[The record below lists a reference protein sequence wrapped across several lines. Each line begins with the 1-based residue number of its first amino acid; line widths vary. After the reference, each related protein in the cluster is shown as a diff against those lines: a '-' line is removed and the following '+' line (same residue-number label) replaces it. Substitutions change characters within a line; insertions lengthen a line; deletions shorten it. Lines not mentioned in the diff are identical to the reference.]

1 MCQILQLGY
10 LCRRCRAV
18 NRRYTCEHHFCAR
31 ICCYLPPAVLVA
43 VLFRI
48 CAISRLCHNGDCSR
62 QFCQNF
68 FAYSA
73 NQLVW
78 FTISM
83 RSNRI
88 DYIRIGYALPA
99 WETGK
104 NDHPAQTDALEKA
117 LRFLMSLHRASP
129 PTALLPPRCYGSKVT
144 LFSRS
149 SYRISA
155 IGRPHQTFHTLR
167 FLLRHSGPSAQ
178 PHD

>member
-1 MCQILQLGY
+1 
-10 LCRRCRAV
+10 
-18 NRRYTCEHHFCAR
+18 
-31 ICCYLPPAVLVA
+31 
-43 VLFRI
+43 
-48 CAISRLCHNGDCSR
+48 
-62 QFCQNF
+62 
-68 FAYSA
+68 
-73 NQLVW
+73 
-78 FTISM
+78 M

-155 IGRPHQTFHTLR
+155 IGGHIRHFIPCGFYFGTPVPPLSRMTDHVVQSLCPRLWTIFQPFEAHELTHPGRFRHYSGGAETRQTCTLS
-167 FLLRHSGPSAQ
+167 FDVYDAQ
-178 PHD
+178 IFATEGSTKASMA